1 MTEPTAAPPPLAKPS
16 TPAPNPDPPG
26 IAASVIKK
34 DGQDRTESADVARAR
49 REEEI
54 ASLDNLP
61 SAAEE

>member
-34 DGQDRTESADVARAR
+34 DGQDRTESADVVT
-49 REEEI
+49 
-54 ASLDNLP
+54 
-61 SAAEE
+61 